1 MMSIDSATDFTL
13 LSCFCFCDFLYRSSI
28 NCLLF
33 GFIGFNLLLK
43 ISHPLFEYKR
53 THTSTPLFNKQ
64 YSKITWAK
72 WYQNVVKSFW
82 YGLNAARD
90 NGGGSGANWN
100 SNMHKA
106 PRPITTTRIP
116 RLFLTG
122 RMSFLPPPPNQQCQS
137 TKGKVQTQ
145 TLCEYIFNI
154 NILVVYGRCLL
165 QTRNRDLVIEKRK

>member
-1 MMSIDSATDFTL
+1 MGLTSNSDAYWIWVHQMMSIDSATDFTL

-106 PRPITTTRIP
+106 PVQ
-116 RLFLTG
+116 
-122 RMSFLPPPPNQQCQS
+122 SPPPEYQDSSLQAPCPPSPPTPQS
-137 TKGKVQTQ
+137 TVSKH
-145 TLCEYIFNI
+145 
-154 NILVVYGRCLL
+154 
-165 QTRNRDLVIEKRK
+165 